1 MNAVSVYDDRHL
13 LIRGPAAVQDVA
25 DYLPGAE
32 CDGLGSLI
40 VPWDLPT
47 ARRMAALDL
56 PAVTPM
62 VRDYDW
68 PGYRI
73 EPMAHQLRI
82 ANFLAARR
90 RAFCFA
96 GVGVGKTLST
106 AWPADWLME
115 IGRVRRVLVTC
126 PLSIVNETWGD
137 TLRRHFPHVGYSVLV
152 GARKKRISLAQNRHA
167 WHIINFDGVVSIL
180 DELLE
185 NEYDLIIDDES
196 TAHKNPSTD
205 RWKAMNKLV
214 NPKTGRKPMF
224 WALTGT
230 PTPQGPMDAFGQ
242 AKLMNVCKDL
252 PRTLAL
258 YRDEVMMQVAPMIW
272 KPRKGSEKRVRHYLS
287 PAIYVDKREAL
298 KDHPELLPPIYR
310 QVEMTAN
317 QMQHFERMRIDML
330 TEVRDA
336 ETGEV
341 TTVTAANAAV
351 RLCKLLQ
358 IASGVVYD
366 DSGDVV
372 EFDNKPRIN
381 ELKQLIDQSA
391 SKTLVFC
398 PFLHVVDRVA
408 KELRKAGYRI
418 GVISGDVS
426 RQERERVLREFQNE
440 DTMDVLVAIP
450 NSIAHGVDAYAA
462 STTVWFLP
470 QPRNEIYQQANGRI
484 DRKGQKLAMTIAHL
498 YSHPVEK
505 QLYEAQQD
513 AHAYERTVLSL
524 FKSVLNTPAAKAAK
538 K

>member
-1 MNAVSVYDDRHL
+1 MSEIRVHGDMLHL
-13 LIRGPAAVQDVA
+13 RG
-25 DYLPGAE
+25 DYAWAEDAIPGAE
-32 CDGLGSLI
+32 YDGLGTLV
-40 VPWDLPT
+40 VPWNLAT

-73 EPMAHQLRI
+73 EPMDHQLRI

-115 IGRVRRVLVTC
+115 TGRVRRVLVIC

-152 GARKKRISLAQNRHA
+152 GDRKKRARLASNPHP

-180 DELLE
+180 DELVE
-185 NEYDLIIDDES
+185 NDYDLIIDDES

-205 RWKAMNKLV
+205 RWKALNRLV
-214 NPKTGRKPMF
+214 NPKSGRKPML
-224 WALTGT
+224 WMLTGT

-242 AKLMNVCKDL
+242 AKMMAVCKDL

-258 YRDEVMMQVAPMIW
+258 YRDETMMQVAPMVW
-272 KPRKGSEKRVRHYLS
+272 RPRKGSEARVRHYLS

-298 KDHPELLPPIYR
+298 KDHPELMPPIYR
-310 QVEMTAN
+310 QVEMTPQ
-317 QMQHFERMRIDML
+317 QMRHFERMRIDML

-341 TTVTAANAAV
+341 STVTAANAAV

-366 DSGDVV
+366 DNGDVV
-372 EFDNKPRIN
+372 EFDNKPRIT
-381 ELKQLIDQSA
+381 ELKQFIDQSA

-398 PFLHVVDRVA
+398 PFLHVVERVA
-408 KELRKAGYRI
+408 YDLRRAGYRLEVI
-418 GVISGDVS
+418 TGGVH
-426 RQERERVLREFQNE
+426 RTERERILKDFQTK
-440 DTMDVLVAIP
+440 DTFDVIVSIP
-450 NSIAHGVDAYAA
+450 NSIAHGVDAFAA
-462 STTVWFLP
+462 STAVWFLP

-498 YSHPVEK
+498 YSHPIEK
-505 QLYEAQQD
+505 KLYEAQQD
-513 AHAYERTVLSL
+513 AHAYERTILQL
-524 FKSVLNTPAAKAAK
+524 FKTVLNTPATKTRTT
-538 K
+538 